1 MISIREVGN
10 VIATYRQGQV
20 APAGGGEA
28 SRPAAGAAA
37 QDGVDLPGTQ
47 VVAGMLSAL
56 RALPD
61 VRGAVVQRASARLRA
76 GLQPPARDVARQMLS
91 RSVGDHLGAGN

>member
-28 SRPAAGAAA
+28 SRPAAAA